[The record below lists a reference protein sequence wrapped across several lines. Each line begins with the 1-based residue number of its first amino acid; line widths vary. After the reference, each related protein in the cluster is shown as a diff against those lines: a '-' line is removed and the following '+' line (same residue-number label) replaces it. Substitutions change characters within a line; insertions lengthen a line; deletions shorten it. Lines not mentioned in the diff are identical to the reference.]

1 MKKNALNVSFK
12 TRKEIAEELGISTRT
27 LRRWLKQKEIH
38 LPRTL
43 LGPKEQKIIYDAV
56 GKPDLKS

>member
-1 MKKNALNVSFK
+1 MKKDALNVSFK

-27 LRRWLKQKEIH
+27 LRRWLKQKGIE

-56 GKPDLKS
+56 GKPDSKS